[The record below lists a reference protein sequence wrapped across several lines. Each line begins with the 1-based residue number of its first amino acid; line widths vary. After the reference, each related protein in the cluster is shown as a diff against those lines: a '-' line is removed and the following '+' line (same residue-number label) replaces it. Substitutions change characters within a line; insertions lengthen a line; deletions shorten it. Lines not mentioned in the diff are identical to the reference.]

1 MGDEIKHKIQIMKM
15 KKSMTRLELSI
26 ADSTHSQTLQQQQQQ
41 QHGLSIVDSD
51 EMLSGD
57 LLYDEMLSEEFIELN
72 DEDLDIQNDEE
83 KNEKSLA
90 NVPKSNMKHSPRSD
104 SRSIA
109 IGDYMSRDLMAMR
122 KSLLFGQAEID

>member
-1 MGDEIKHKIQIMKM
+1 MGEQMGRVIRDQDTSSTRKHTLEMKTEKDEIKHKIQIMKM

-26 ADSTHSQTLQQQQQQ
+26 ADSTHSQTLQQQQQ

-83 KNEKSLA
+83 KNEKS
-90 NVPKSNMKHSPRSD
+90 
-104 SRSIA
+104 
-109 IGDYMSRDLMAMR
+109 
-122 KSLLFGQAEID
+122 